1 MLRPRETKEYGPRAD
16 VQTPVLQYL
25 VSVIVLCLSVL
36 LVLSWIMFIPPIV
49 PWLVGMAAALIT
61 PIVAWWGAMDWLLRW
76 MGAHRDGMENA
87 FVAHLLTTITVGVIT
102 ALWCYNKVWDWWEGI
117 CYSGFFGVPTP
128 HVDIGSPLLLVG
140 LALFLLGGVFILWK
154 PTGYTFTIQAIGAI
168 LGAVSWYFRAPSLL
182 WTKGATTSLSKADLI
197 FYGVWLAISI
207 SVWIPAWFLLDRMF
221 TEMADDFPYE
231 HADPEAPK
239 TVTQTQYRLIPA
251 SPGRALSP
259 PATPPAVISTFNGK
273 ADTLIRVDEFLEFI
287 YLVQRKGT
295 FAREKLFPYKFACS
309 GRKVVQW
316 QQWVELIF
324 PLEPD
329 VYNRATKEIQPEY
342 QNEDGTLDAENVI
355 AMLSLG
361 GHDS

>member
-25 VSVIVLCLSVL
+25 VSVIVLCLSAL
-36 LVLSWIMFIPPIV
+36 LVLSWIMFMPPIV
-49 PWLVGMAAALIT
+49 PWLIGMALFCLGPPAIWLYVTGWLLVNFCGVTQADTKQVIGHLLSWLIVQAALAVFT
-61 PIVAWWGAMDWLLRW
+61 WFL
-76 MGAHRDGMENA
+76 
-87 FVAHLLTTITVGVIT
+87 F
-102 ALWCYNKVWDWWEGI
+102 WDWWEGI

-128 HVDIGSPLLLVG
+128 HLDVGSPLLWAGLV
-140 LALFLLGGVFILWK
+140 LFLLGGIFILWK
-154 PTGYTFTIQAIGAI
+154 PTGFTFIIQAVGAERSIG
-168 LGAVSWYFRAPSLL
+168 SWYFRAPTLL
-182 WTKGATTSLSKADLI
+182 WTKGATTSLSKGDLI
-197 FYGVWLAISI
+197 FYGVWFAISI
-207 SVWIPAWFLLDRMF
+207 SIWIPAWFLLDRMF

-231 HADPEAPK
+231 HGESEAPK
-239 TVTQTQYRLIPA
+239 TVTQTKYRFIPA

-259 PATPPAVISTFNGK
+259 PGAPPAVISTFNGK
-273 ADTLIRVDEFLEFI
+273 ADTLVRVDEFIEFI

-309 GRKVVQW
+309 GRKVAQW
-316 QQWVELIF
+316 GQWVELIF